1 MSMRNPE
8 RYHVSSAVVLTSS
21 AAADGVLAALAK
33 IPNVE
38 VHAADRG
45 KIIIVIEG
53 KSSGEMGATLAAISG
68 LPDVMA
74 ANMVFEHAENLEEGL
89 INGHRTDAA

>member
-8 RYHVSSAVVLTSS
+8 RFHVSSAVVLTSPT
-21 AAADGVLAALAK
+21 AADRLVQILAEM
-33 IPNVE
+33 PNVE
-38 VHAADRG
+38 VHAAEHG
-45 KIIIVIEG
+45 KIVIVIEG
-53 KSSGEMGATLAAISG
+53 RSSGEMGATLAAISS

-89 INGHRTDAA
+89 INGHRPDAA

>member
-1 MSMRNPE
+1 MSTHNPE
-8 RYHVSSAVVLTSS
+8 RYHVSSAVILTSP
-21 AAADGVLAALAK
+21 AAADRLLVALAEM
-33 IPNVE
+33 PNVE
-38 VHAADRG
+38 VHAAEKG
-45 KIIIVIEG
+45 KIVIVIEG

-74 ANMVFEHAENLEEGL
+74 ANMVFEHAENLKEGP

>member
-1 MSMRNPE
+1 MSTRAPD
-8 RYHVSSAVVLTSS
+8 RFHVSSAVVLCTPG
-21 AAADGVLAALAK
+21 AADRLVETLAEM
-33 IPNVE
+33 PNVE
-38 VHAADRG
+38 VHAAEQG

-53 KSSGEMGATLAAISG
+53 KSSGEMGATLATISG

-74 ANMVFEHAENLEEGL
+74 ANMVFEHAENLEEEL

>member
-1 MSMRNPE
+1 MSMRNSE
-8 RYHVSSAVVLTSS
+8 RYHVSSAVVLTSP
-21 AAADGVLAALAK
+21 AAANGVIATLSE

-53 KSSGEMGATLAAISG
+53 RSSGEMGATLAAISG